1 MQVFSVSL
9 TMLVVM
15 RKWLASLGRKW
26 SCRAS
31 RSAPSLEVRGHT
43 EVRVPMEVRTP
54 TEINMKPT
62 TTLASTR
69 PPGTAVRRRGL
80 FMSRRLSE
88 LSV

>member
-1 MQVFSVSL
+1 MSL

-43 EVRVPMEVRTP
+43 EVRVPMEVRTANGDEHETDNNTGINTVAGNSCEEAGAIYVP
-54 TEINMKPT
+54 T
-62 TTLASTR
+62 
-69 PPGTAVRRRGL
+69 
-80 FMSRRLSE
+80 
-88 LSV
+88 SV